1 MKAYEAIAQSL
12 VAEGVTDFFG
22 LMGDGNMWLWCAMC
36 RNPTVKPYN
45 ARHESM
51 AVSMADG
58 YTRTT
63 GKIGVAMVTCGP
75 GLTQCGTSLIA
86 AYRGKTPLVVIA
98 GEIQPGAKNKTQSM
112 DQKRFVE
119 ASSARFFTVTS
130 LDNMAEEIAEAFYA
144 ARTGRGPVVLNL
156 PMHLQE
162 ETLDWDYEYRPSTE
176 FLPPRM
182 ETPSPDLLAPVIE
195 KLIAAE
201 RPVIIAGRGARA
213 ANAKE
218 EIERLADR
226 VGALLATSLQG
237 KGYFAGHPWDIGIA
251 GAFASA
257 PSEQLLA
264 DADFVLG
271 VGAELGYY
279 TTEGGLLFPSAEVA
293 RIDIKPMPEEI
304 GVIPGLYVQGDGRKA
319 VAAIN
324 EALEARQ
331 VRKEGFRNAA
341 TKAVLDAPPHRFEA
355 PQDGLDPRALARNLG
370 AALPK
375 GALLTVGAGHFFS
388 WIGMY
393 TPLPDGV
400 EIQYSYGFGAV
411 GQGIGVAIGTGAGNP
426 GRQHIAV
433 EGDGSLMFNLQEL
446 ETIVRH
452 KMQMVLVVWND
463 AGYGAEVH
471 KLVAKGFDEKLAQWE
486 SPNFVALAKA
496 FGGDGVL
503 LKDPSELGGAITE
516 GLRKGGLYLIDAR
529 VSPTTATDPYAKV
542 HFWHRK
548 PRTFAAPCKLTAAR
562 CPLVIARSGANLAV
576 TEMTERRTVRF
587 KNIRS

>member
-12 VAEGVTDFFG
+12 KAEGMTDFFG
-22 LMGDGNMWLWCAMC
+22 LMGDGNMWLWGALC
-36 RNPTVKPYN
+36 RDPVIKGYS

-58 YTRTT
+58 YARTT
-63 GKIGVAMVTCGP
+63 GKVGVCMVTCGP

-86 AYRGKTPLVVIA
+86 AFRGRTPVVVIA
-98 GEIQPGAKNKTQSM
+98 GEIKPGAKNKTQSM
-112 DQKRFVE
+112 DQRRFTE
-119 ASSARFFTVTS
+119 ASYARFHTVTS
-130 LDNMAEEIAEAFYA
+130 LDNMAEEIAEAFYT
-144 ARTGRGPVVLNL
+144 ARVHRVPVVLNL
-156 PMHLQE
+156 PMDLQE
-162 ETLDWDYEYRPSTE
+162 DDLDWDYEYRPSTD

-182 ETPSPDLLAPVIE
+182 ETPSADALGAIIE
-195 KLIAAE
+195 KLIAAK

-213 ANAKE
+213 ANAKDAI
-218 EIERLADR
+218 IELAER
-226 VGALLATSLQG
+226 TGALLATSLQG
-237 KGYFAGHPWDIGIA
+237 KGYFAGHPWDVGIA

-257 PSEQLLA
+257 PSEHLLA

-293 RIDIKPMPEEI
+293 RIDIKAAPEEI
-304 GVIPGLYVQGDGRKA
+304 GVIPGLYVQGDARKS
-319 VAAIN
+319 VAAMN
-324 EALEARQ
+324 EALAARQ
-331 VRKEGFRNAA
+331 VRNEGFRNAA
-341 TKAVLDAPPHRFEA
+341 TRAILDAPAHRFDA
-355 PQDGLDPRALARNLG
+355 PADGIDPRALAGHLG

-375 GALLTVGAGHFFS
+375 GVLLTCGAGHFFS

-393 TPLPDGV
+393 MSLPEGG
-400 EIQYSYGFGAV
+400 EIQYSYNFGAV

-426 GRQHIAV
+426 GRQHVAV
-433 EGDGSLMFNLQEL
+433 EGDGSLMFNIQEL

-486 SPNFVALAKA
+486 SPDFVALAKA
-496 FGGDGVL
+496 FGGDGVKL
-503 LKDPSELGGAITE
+503 STASDIGGAVAD

-529 VSPTTATDPYAKV
+529 VSPTTPTDPYAKV
-542 HFWHRK
+542 YFGTESK
-548 PRTFAAPCKLTAAR
+548 APLLRPVA
-562 CPLVIARSGANLAV
+562 
-576 TEMTERRTVRF
+576 
-587 KNIRS
+587 

>member
-1 MKAYEAIAQSL
+1 MKAYEAIGQSL
-12 VAEGVTDFFG
+12 QAEGMTDFFG
-22 LMGDGNMWLWCAMC
+22 LMGDGNMWLWCSLC
-36 RNPTVKPYN
+36 RDPAIKAYN

-58 YTRTT
+58 YARTT
-63 GKIGVAMVTCGP
+63 GKVGVAMVTCGP

-86 AYRGKTPLVVIA
+86 AYRGRTPVVLIA
-98 GEIQPGAKNKTQSM
+98 GEIQQGAKNKTQSM
-112 DQKRFVE
+112 DQRRFAE
-119 ASSARFFTVTS
+119 ASYARFHTVTS
-130 LDNMAEEIAEAFYA
+130 TGNMAEEIAEAFYA
-144 ARTGRGPVVLNL
+144 ARIHRVPVVLNL
-156 PMHLQE
+156 PMDLQE
-162 ETLDWDYEYRPSTE
+162 ETIDWDYEYQPSTR
-176 FLPPRM
+176 FLPPRV

-201 RPVIIAGRGARA
+201 RPVIIAGRGAIA
-213 ANAKE
+213 SGAKDAI
-218 EIERLADR
+218 IELADR

-237 KGYFAGHPWDIGIA
+237 KGYFAGQPWDIGIA

-264 DADFVLG
+264 EADFVLG

-304 GVIPGLYVQGDGRKA
+304 GVIPGLYVQGDGRKS
-319 VAAIN
+319 VS
-324 EALEARQ
+324 ALNDALAARQ
-331 VRKEGFRNAA
+331 VRKQGLRTPA
-341 TKAVLDAPPHRFEA
+341 TQAILDAPPHRFEV
-355 PQDGLDPRALARNLG
+355 PSDGLDPRALAHHLG

-375 GALLTVGAGHFFS
+375 GVLLTCGAGHFFS
-388 WIGMY
+388 WIAMY
-393 TPLPDGV
+393 MSLPDRS
-400 EIQYSYGFGAV
+400 EIQYSYNFGAV
-411 GQGIGVAIGTGAGNP
+411 GQGIGVSIGTGAGNP
-426 GRQHIAV
+426 GRQHVVI

-486 SPNFVALAKA
+486 SPDFVALAKA
-496 FGGDGVL
+496 FGGDGVKL
-503 LKDPSELGGAITE
+503 AAPPDIGDAIAQ

-529 VSPTTATDPYAKV
+529 VSPSTPTDPYAKV
-542 HFWHRK
+542 HFGTESH
-548 PRTFAAPCKLTAAR
+548 APLLRPVA
-562 CPLVIARSGANLAV
+562 
-576 TEMTERRTVRF
+576 
-587 KNIRS
+587 

>member
-12 VAEGVTDFFG
+12 LAEGVTDFFG
-22 LMGDGNMWLWCAMC
+22 LMGDGNMWLWGALC
-36 RNPTVKPYN
+36 RNPSVKPYN

-112 DQKRFVE
+112 DQRRFVE

-162 ETLDWDYEYRPSTE
+162 ETLDWDYDYRPSTE
-176 FLPPRM
+176 FLPPRT

-213 ANAKE
+213 ANARE
-218 EIERLADR
+218 EILRLADR

-237 KGYFAGHPWDIGIA
+237 KGYFAGQPWDIGIA

-264 DADFVLG
+264 EADFVLG

-355 PQDGLDPRALARNLG
+355 PHDGLDPRALARNLG

-393 TPLPDGV
+393 TPLPEGV

-503 LKDPSELGGAITE
+503 LKDPAELGGAIAD

-529 VSPTTATDPYAKV
+529 VSPTTPTDPYAKV
-542 HFWHRK
+542 HFGIESH
-548 PRTFAAPCKLTAAR
+548 APLLR
-562 CPLVIARSGANLAV
+562 PIA
-576 TEMTERRTVRF
+576 
-587 KNIRS
+587 

>member
-12 VAEGVTDFFG
+12 KAEGMTDFFG
-22 LMGDGNMWLWCAMC
+22 LMGDGNMWLWGALC
-36 RNPTVKPYN
+36 RDPSIKAYN

-58 YTRTT
+58 YARTT
-63 GKIGVAMVTCGP
+63 GKVGVAMVTCGP

-86 AYRGKTPLVVIA
+86 AYRGRTPVVLIA

-112 DQKRFVE
+112 DQRRFAE
-119 ASSARFFTVTS
+119 ASYARFHTVTS

-144 ARTGRGPVVLNL
+144 ARVHRVPVVLNL
-156 PMHLQE
+156 PMDIQE
-162 ETLDWDYEYRPSTE
+162 ESFDWDYEYRPSTQ
-176 FLPPRM
+176 FLPPRV
-182 ETPSPDLLAPVIE
+182 ESASPDLLAPVIE

-201 RPVIIAGRGARA
+201 RPVIIAGRGAMA
-213 ANAKE
+213 SNAKDAI
-218 EIERLADR
+218 IELADR

-257 PSEQLLA
+257 PSERLLA
-264 DADFVLG
+264 EADFVLG

-304 GVIPGLYVQGDGRKA
+304 GVIPGLYVQGDGCKS

-324 EALEARQ
+324 EALQARQ
-331 VRKEGFRNAA
+331 VRKEGLRTAETRA
-341 TKAVLDAPPHRFEA
+341 ILDAPPHRFEA
-355 PQDGLDPRALARNLG
+355 PADGLDPRALARHLG
-370 AALPK
+370 AGLPK
-375 GALLTVGAGHFFS
+375 GVLLTLGAGHFMS
-388 WIGMY
+388 WMAMY
-393 TPLPDGV
+393 MPLPDGA
-400 EIQYSYGFGAV
+400 EIQYSYNFGAV

-426 GRQHIAV
+426 GRQHVAI

-452 KMQMVLVVWND
+452 KMQIVLIVWND

-486 SPNFVALAKA
+486 SPDFVALAKA
-496 FGGDGVL
+496 FGGDGVKL
-503 LKDPSELGGAITE
+503 SSPSEIGGAIAA

-529 VSPTTATDPYAKV
+529 VSASTPTDPYAKV
-542 HFWHRK
+542 HFGTESK
-548 PRTFAAPCKLTAAR
+548 APLLR
-562 CPLVIARSGANLAV
+562 PVV
-576 TEMTERRTVRF
+576 
-587 KNIRS
+587 

>member
-12 VAEGVTDFFG
+12 IAEGVTDFFG

-36 RNPTVKPYN
+36 RNSSVKPYN

-112 DQKRFVE
+112 DQRRFVE

-162 ETLDWDYEYRPSTE
+162 ESFDWDYEYRPSTE

-218 EIERLADR
+218 EIVRLADR
-226 VGALLATSLQG
+226 V
-237 KGYFAGHPWDIGIA
+237 
-251 GAFASA
+251 
-257 PSEQLLA
+257 E
-264 DADFVLG
+264 
-271 VGAELGYY
+271 
-279 TTEGGLLFPSAEVA
+279 
-293 RIDIKPMPEEI
+293 
-304 GVIPGLYVQGDGRKA
+304 
-319 VAAIN
+319 AI
-324 EALEARQ
+324 
-331 VRKEGFRNAA
+331 
-341 TKAVLDAPPHRFEA
+341 
-355 PQDGLDPRALARNLG
+355 
-370 AALPK
+370 
-375 GALLTVGAGHFFS
+375 
-388 WIGMY
+388 
-393 TPLPDGV
+393 
-400 EIQYSYGFGAV
+400 
-411 GQGIGVAIGTGAGNP
+411 
-426 GRQHIAV
+426 
-433 EGDGSLMFNLQEL
+433 
-446 ETIVRH
+446 
-452 KMQMVLVVWND
+452 
-463 AGYGAEVH
+463 
-471 KLVAKGFDEKLAQWE
+471 
-486 SPNFVALAKA
+486 
-496 FGGDGVL
+496 
-503 LKDPSELGGAITE
+503 
-516 GLRKGGLYLIDAR
+516 
-529 VSPTTATDPYAKV
+529 
-542 HFWHRK
+542 
-548 PRTFAAPCKLTAAR
+548 
-562 CPLVIARSGANLAV
+562 
-576 TEMTERRTVRF
+576 
-587 KNIRS
+587 

>member
-1 MKAYEAIAQSL
+1 MKVYEAIAESL
-12 VAEGVTDFFG
+12 IAEGMTDFFG
-22 LMGDGNMWLWCAMC
+22 LMGDGNMWLWGALC
-36 RNPTVKPYN
+36 RNASVKAYSV
-45 ARHESM
+45 RHESM
-51 AVSMADG
+51 AVSAADG
-58 YTRTT
+58 YARTT
-63 GKIGVAMVTCGP
+63 GKVGVAMVTCGP

-86 AYRGKTPLVVIA
+86 AYRGKTPIVVIA
-98 GEIQPGAKNKTQSM
+98 GEIAEGAKNKTQTM
-112 DQKRFVE
+112 DQRRFAE
-119 ASSARFFTVTS
+119 ASSARFFTIS
-130 LDNMAEEIAEAFYA
+130 SIDNMAEEIAEAFYA
-144 ARTGRGPVVLNL
+144 ARIHRVPIVLNL
-156 PMHLQE
+156 PMDLQE
-162 ETLDWDYEYRPSTE
+162 DDFDWDYAYRPSTD

-182 ETPSPDLLAPVIE
+182 ETPSPDALAPIVE

-213 ANAKE
+213 SGAKD
-218 EIERLADR
+218 EIIKLADR

-237 KGYFAGHPWDIGIA
+237 KGYFAGHPWDVGIA

-293 RIDIKPMPEEI
+293 RIDIKAMPEEI
-304 GVIPGLYVQGDGRKA
+304 GVIPGLYVQGDARKS
-319 VAAIN
+319 VAALN

-331 VRKEGFRNAA
+331 VRKDGFRTAN
-341 TKAVLDAPPHRFEA
+341 TKAVLQAPPPRVDAPT
-355 PQDGLDPRALARNLG
+355 DGMDPRPLAWNLG

-375 GALLTVGAGHFFS
+375 GALLTCGAGHFFT

-393 TPLPDGV
+393 APLPDGV
-400 EIQYSYGFGAV
+400 EIQYSYNFGAV

-426 GRQHIAV
+426 NRPHIAV
-433 EGDGSLMFNLQEL
+433 EGDGSLMFNIQEL
-446 ETIVRH
+446 ETIVRQ

-463 AGYGAEVH
+463 NGYGAEVH
-471 KLVAKGFDEKLAQWE
+471 KLIAKGFDETLAQWE

-503 LKDPSELGGAITE
+503 LGDPSEIGGAIQE

-542 HFWHRK
+542 YFGVENH
-548 PRTFAAPCKLTAAR
+548 APLLR
-562 CPLVIARSGANLAV
+562 PVS
-576 TEMTERRTVRF
+576 
-587 KNIRS
+587 

>member
-12 VAEGVTDFFG
+12 LAEGVTDFFG
-22 LMGDGNMWLWCAMC
+22 LMGDGNMWLWGALC
-36 RNPTVKPYN
+36 RDPSVKAYS

-58 YTRTT
+58 YSRTT
-63 GKIGVAMVTCGP
+63 GRLGVAMVTCGP

-86 AYRGKTPLVVIA
+86 AWRGKTPLVLIA

-112 DQKRFVE
+112 DQRRFAE
-119 ASSARFFTVTS
+119 ASSARFFTITS
-130 LDNMAEEIAEAFYA
+130 HDNMAEEIAEAFYA

-162 ETLDWDYEYRPSTE
+162 SDFDWDYEYRPSTD

-182 ETPSPDLLAPVIE
+182 ETPSPDQLAPVIA
-195 KLIAAE
+195 KLAAAE

-213 ANAKE
+213 ANARE
-218 EIERLADR
+218 ELIRLADR

-293 RIDIKPMPEEI
+293 RIDIRSMPDEI

-324 EALEARQ
+324 EALESRQ
-331 VRKEGFRNAA
+331 VRKQGFR
-341 TKAVLDAPPHRFEA
+341 TPDTRSVLDAAPHRFDA
-355 PQDGLDPRALARNLG
+355 PSDGLDPRALAHNLG

-375 GALLTVGAGHFFS
+375 GALFTVGAGHFFS

-393 TPLPDGV
+393 TALPEGV

-426 GRQHIAV
+426 GRPHIAV

-446 ETIVRH
+446 ETVVRH
-452 KMQMVLVVWND
+452 KMQMVLIVWND
-463 AGYGAEVH
+463 CGYGAEVH
-471 KLVAKGFDEKLAQWE
+471 KLVAHGFDEKLAQWE
-486 SPNFVALAKA
+486 SPDFVALAKA

-503 LKDPSELGGAITE
+503 LRDTSELGGAVAD
-516 GLRKGGLYLIDAR
+516 GLRKGGLFLIDAR
-529 VSPTTATDPYAKV
+529 VSPSTPTDPYAKV
-542 HFWHRK
+542 HFGRESH
-548 PRTFAAPCKLTAAR
+548 APLLR
-562 CPLVIARSGANLAV
+562 PIA
-576 TEMTERRTVRF
+576 
-587 KNIRS
+587 

>member
-12 VAEGVTDFFG
+12 KAEGITDFFG
-22 LMGDGNMWLWCAMC
+22 LMGDGNMWLWGALC
-36 RNPTVKPYN
+36 RDPSIKGYS

-58 YTRTT
+58 YARTT
-63 GKIGVAMVTCGP
+63 GRVGVAMVTCGP

-86 AYRGKTPLVVIA
+86 AYRGRTPVVVIA
-98 GEIQPGAKNKTQSM
+98 GEIKPGAKNKTQSM
-112 DQKRFVE
+112 DQRRFTE
-119 ASSARFFTVTS
+119 ASYARFHTVTS

-144 ARTGRGPVVLNL
+144 ARLHRVPVVLNL
-156 PMHLQE
+156 PMDLQE
-162 ETLDWDYEYRPSTE
+162 DDIDWDYAYRPSTD

-182 ETPSPDLLAPVIE
+182 ETPSADALAPVIE

-213 ANAKE
+213 ANAKDAI
-218 EIERLADR
+218 IELADR

-237 KGYFAGHPWDIGIA
+237 KGYFAGEAWDVGIA

-257 PSEQLLA
+257 PSEHLLA

-293 RIDIKPMPEEI
+293 RIDIKAVPEEI
-304 GVIPGLYVQGDGRKA
+304 GVIPGMYIQGDGRKT

-324 EALEARQ
+324 EALAARQ
-331 VRKEGFRNAA
+331 VRKTGLRTAA
-341 TKAVLDAPPHRFEA
+341 TRAVLDAPAHQFEA
-355 PQDGLDPRALARNLG
+355 PADGLDPRALAGQLG

-375 GALLTVGAGHFFS
+375 GVLLTCGAGHFFS

-393 TPLPDGV
+393 MPLPEGA
-400 EIQYSYGFGAV
+400 EIQYSYNFGAV

-426 GRQHIAV
+426 GRQYVAV

-452 KMQMVLVVWND
+452 KMQMVLIVWND

-486 SPNFVALAKA
+486 SPDFVALAKA
-496 FGGDGVL
+496 FGGDGVKL
-503 LKDPSELGGAITE
+503 AKASDIGAAVAQ
-516 GLRKGGLYLIDAR
+516 GLRQGGLYLIDAR
-529 VSPTTATDPYAKV
+529 VSATTPTDPYAKV
-542 HFWHRK
+542 YFGTESK
-548 PRTFAAPCKLTAAR
+548 APLLR
-562 CPLVIARSGANLAV
+562 PVG
-576 TEMTERRTVRF
+576 
-587 KNIRS
+587 

>member
-12 VAEGVTDFFG
+12 LAEGVTDFFG
-22 LMGDGNMWLWCAMC
+22 LMGDGNMWLWGALC
-36 RNPTVKPYN
+36 RDPKVKPYN

-51 AVSMADG
+51 SVSMADG
-58 YTRTT
+58 YARTT
-63 GKIGVAMVTCGP
+63 GKVGVCMVTCGP
-75 GLTQCGTSLIA
+75 GLTQCATSLIA
-86 AYRGKTPLVVIA
+86 AHRGKTPVVLIA
-98 GEIQPGAKNKTQSM
+98 GEIQKGAKNHTQSM
-112 DQKRFVE
+112 DQRRWVE
-119 ASSARFFTVTS
+119 ASSTRFHTVTS

-144 ARTGRGPVVLNL
+144 ARLHRGPVVLNL
-156 PMHLQE
+156 PMDLQE
-162 ETLDWDYEYRPSTE
+162 MEIDWDYEYRPSTD

-195 KLIAAE
+195 KLIAAK

-213 ANAKE
+213 SGAKD
-218 EIERLADR
+218 EIIKLADR

-237 KGYFAGHPWDIGIA
+237 KGLFAGHPWDVGIA

-257 PSEQLLA
+257 PSEHLLA
-264 DADFVLG
+264 EADFVLG

-304 GVIPGLYVQGDGRKA
+304 GVIPGLYVQGDARRA

-324 EALEARQ
+324 EAMEARQ
-331 VRKEGFRNAA
+331 VRKEGLRTAE
-341 TKAVLDAPPHRFEA
+341 TQAVLDEPPHQFT
-355 PQDGLDPRALARNLG
+355 PPTDGLDPRALAGHLG

-375 GALLTVGAGHFFS
+375 NVLVTLGAGHFFT
-388 WIGMY
+388 WPAMY
-393 TPLPDGV
+393 MPMPDGA

-426 GRQHIAV
+426 GRQHVAI
-433 EGDGSLMFNLQEL
+433 EGDGSLMFNIQEL
-446 ETIVRH
+446 ETVVRH
-452 KMQMVLVVWND
+452 GLNMVLIVWND

-471 KLVAKGFDEKLAQWE
+471 KLVAKGFDEKLAQWD

-503 LKDPSELGGAITE
+503 LNDASEVGAAVAE

-529 VSPTTATDPYAKV
+529 VSPSTPTEPYAKV
-542 HFWHRK
+542 YFGTESK
-548 PRTFAAPCKLTAAR
+548 APLLRPVA
-562 CPLVIARSGANLAV
+562 
-576 TEMTERRTVRF
+576 
-587 KNIRS
+587 

>member
-1 MKAYEAIAQSL
+1 MKVYEAIAQSL
-12 VAEGVTDFFG
+12 IDEGVTDFFG
-22 LMGDGNMWLWCAMC
+22 LMGDGNMWLWGALC
-36 RNPTVKPYN
+36 RNPSVRPYN

-63 GKIGVAMVTCGP
+63 GRIGVAMVTCGP

-86 AYRGKTPLVVIA
+86 AYRGKTPIVVIA
-98 GEIQPGAKNKTQSM
+98 GEIPAGAKNRTQSM
-112 DQKRFVE
+112 DQRRFAE
-119 ASSARFFTVTS
+119 ASSARFHTVTS
-130 LDNMAEEIAEAFYA
+130 IDNMAEEIAEAFYA
-144 ARTGRGPVVLNL
+144 ARIHNGPVVLNL
-156 PMHLQE
+156 PMDLQE
-162 ETLDWDYEYRPSTE
+162 KDFDWDYEYRPSTR
-176 FLPPRM
+176 FLAPRT
-182 ETPSPDLLAPVIE
+182 EVPSPDILAPVIE

-218 EIERLADR
+218 EIVRLADR

-237 KGYFAGHPWDIGIA
+237 KGYFAGHEWDIGIA

-257 PSEQLLA
+257 PSEQLRA

-279 TTEGGLLFPSAEVA
+279 TTEGGLLFPAAEVA

-324 EALEARQ
+324 ATLEARQ
-331 VRKEGFRNAA
+331 VRKTGLRTAA
-341 TKAVLDAPPHRFEA
+341 TRAVLDAAPHRIE
-355 PQDGLDPRALARNLG
+355 PPRDGLDPRVLARHLG
-370 AALPK
+370 AALPA
-375 GALLTVGAGHFFS
+375 GALLTCGAGHFFS

-393 TPLPDGV
+393 TPLPEGV

-426 GRQHIAV
+426 GRPHVAV
-433 EGDGSLMFNLQEL
+433 EGDGSLMFNIQEL

-452 KMQMVLVVWND
+452 KLQMVLVVWND

-471 KLVAKGFDEKLAQWE
+471 KLIAKGFDEKLGQWE
-486 SPNFVALAKA
+486 SPDFVALAKA

-503 LKDPSELGGAITE
+503 LREPSDIGGAIAD

-529 VSPTTATDPYAKV
+529 VSPTAPTDPYAKV
-542 HFWHRK
+542 HYGRESQ
-548 PRTFAAPCKLTAAR
+548 APLLR
-562 CPLVIARSGANLAV
+562 PIA
-576 TEMTERRTVRF
+576 
-587 KNIRS
+587 

>member
-1 MKAYEAIAQSL
+1 MKAYEAIARSL
-12 VAEGVTDFFG
+12 AAEGMTDFFG
-22 LMGDGNMWLWCAMC
+22 LMGDGNMWLWGSLC
-36 RNPTVKPYN
+36 RDRSIKAYG

-58 YTRTT
+58 YARTT
-63 GKIGVAMVTCGP
+63 GKVGVAMVTCGP

-86 AYRGKTPLVVIA
+86 AYRGRTPLVLIA
-98 GEIQPGAKNKTQSM
+98 GEIQQGAKNKTQSM
-112 DQKRFVE
+112 DQRRFAE
-119 ASSARFFTVTS
+119 ASYARFHTVTS

-144 ARTGRGPVVLNL
+144 ARVHRVPVVLNL
-156 PMHLQE
+156 PMDLQE
-162 ETLDWDYEYRPSTE
+162 EELDWDYEYRPSTQ
-176 FLPPRM
+176 FLPPRV
-182 ETPSPDLLAPVIE
+182 ETPGPDLLAPVIE

-201 RPVIIAGRGARA
+201 RPVIIAGRGAMA
-213 ANAKE
+213 AKARDAIVE
-218 EIERLADR
+218 LAER

-257 PSEQLLA
+257 PSEHLLA

-304 GVIPGLYVQGDGRKA
+304 GVIPGLYVQGDGRKS

-324 EALEARQ
+324 EALAARQ
-331 VRKEGFRNAA
+331 VRKEGLRTAA
-341 TKAVLDAPPHRFEA
+341 TRAVLDAPPHRFEA
-355 PQDGLDPRALARNLG
+355 PADGLDPRALAGNLG

-375 GALLTVGAGHFFS
+375 GVLLTCGAGHFFS
-388 WIGMY
+388 WVGMY
-393 TPLPDGV
+393 TPLPEGA
-400 EIQYSYGFGAV
+400 EIQYSYQFGAV

-426 GRQHIAV
+426 GRQHVAV

-452 KMQMVLVVWND
+452 RMQVVLVVWND

-486 SPNFVALAKA
+486 SPDFVALAKA
-496 FGGDGVL
+496 FGGDGVKL
-503 LKDPSELGGAITE
+503 SSPSGIGGAVAE

-529 VSPTTATDPYAKV
+529 VSATTPTDPYAKV
-542 HFWHRK
+542 YLGTESR
-548 PRTFAAPCKLTAAR
+548 APLLR
-562 CPLVIARSGANLAV
+562 PVS
-576 TEMTERRTVRF
+576 
-587 KNIRS
+587 

>member
-12 VAEGVTDFFG
+12 KAEGITDFFG
-22 LMGDGNMWLWCAMC
+22 LMGDGNMWLWGALC
-36 RNPTVKPYN
+36 RDPSIKGYS

-58 YTRTT
+58 YARTT
-63 GKIGVAMVTCGP
+63 GRVGVAMVTCGP

-86 AYRGKTPLVVIA
+86 AYRGRTPVVVIA
-98 GEIQPGAKNKTQSM
+98 GEIKPGAKNKTQSM
-112 DQKRFVE
+112 DQRRFTE
-119 ASSARFFTVTS
+119 ASYARFHTVTS

-144 ARTGRGPVVLNL
+144 ARLHRVPVVLNL
-156 PMHLQE
+156 PMDLQE
-162 ETLDWDYEYRPSTE
+162 DDIDWDYAYRPSTD

-182 ETPSPDLLAPVIE
+182 ETPSADALAPVIE

-213 ANAKE
+213 ANAKDAI
-218 EIERLADR
+218 IELADR

-237 KGYFAGHPWDIGIA
+237 KGYFAGEAWDVGIA

-257 PSEQLLA
+257 PSEHLLA

-293 RIDIKPMPEEI
+293 RIDIKAVPEEI
-304 GVIPGLYVQGDGRKA
+304 GVIPGMYIQGDGRKT

-324 EALEARQ
+324 EALAARQ
-331 VRKEGFRNAA
+331 VRKTGLRTAA
-341 TKAVLDAPPHRFEA
+341 TRAVLDAPAHQFEA
-355 PQDGLDPRALARNLG
+355 PADGLDPRALAGQLG

-375 GALLTVGAGHFFS
+375 GVLLTCGAGHFFS

-393 TPLPDGV
+393 MPLPEGA
-400 EIQYSYGFGAV
+400 EIQYSYNFGAV

-426 GRQHIAV
+426 GRQHVAV

-452 KMQMVLVVWND
+452 KMQMVLIVWND

-486 SPNFVALAKA
+486 SPDFVALAKA
-496 FGGDGVL
+496 FGGDGVKL
-503 LKDPSELGGAITE
+503 AKASDIGAAVAQ
-516 GLRKGGLYLIDAR
+516 GLHQGGLYLIDAR
-529 VSPTTATDPYAKV
+529 VSATTPTDPYAKV
-542 HFWHRK
+542 YFGTESK
-548 PRTFAAPCKLTAAR
+548 APLLR
-562 CPLVIARSGANLAV
+562 PVG
-576 TEMTERRTVRF
+576 
-587 KNIRS
+587 

>member
-12 VAEGVTDFFG
+12 LAEGVTDFFG
-22 LMGDGNMWLWCAMC
+22 LMGDGNMWLWGALC
-36 RNPTVKPYN
+36 RDPKVKPYN

-51 AVSMADG
+51 SVSMADG
-58 YTRTT
+58 YARTT
-63 GKIGVAMVTCGP
+63 GKVGVCMVTCGP
-75 GLTQCGTSLIA
+75 GLTQCATSLIA
-86 AYRGKTPLVVIA
+86 AHRGKTPVVLIA
-98 GEIQPGAKNKTQSM
+98 GEIQKGAKNHTQSM
-112 DQKRFVE
+112 DQRRWVE
-119 ASSARFFTVTS
+119 ASSARFHTVTS

-144 ARTGRGPVVLNL
+144 ARLHRGPVVLNL
-156 PMHLQE
+156 PMDLQE
-162 ETLDWDYEYRPSTE
+162 MEIDWDYAYRPSTD

-195 KLIAAE
+195 KLIAAK

-213 ANAKE
+213 SGAKD
-218 EIERLADR
+218 EIIKLADR
-226 VGALLATSLQG
+226 IGALLATSLQG
-237 KGYFAGHPWDIGIA
+237 KGLFAGHPWDVGIA

-257 PSEQLLA
+257 PSERLLA

-304 GVIPGLYVQGDGRKA
+304 GVIPGLYVQGDARRA

-324 EALEARQ
+324 EAMEARQ
-331 VRKEGFRNAA
+331 VRKEGLRTAE
-341 TKAVLDAPPHRFEA
+341 TQAVLDEPPHQFT
-355 PQDGLDPRALARNLG
+355 PPTDGLDPRALAGHLG

-375 GALLTVGAGHFFS
+375 NVLVTLGAGHFFT
-388 WIGMY
+388 WPAMY
-393 TPLPDGV
+393 MPMPEGA

-426 GRQHIAV
+426 GRQHVAI
-433 EGDGSLMFNLQEL
+433 EGDGSLMFNIQEL
-446 ETIVRH
+446 ETVVRH
-452 KMQMVLVVWND
+452 GLSMVLIVWND

-471 KLVAKGFDEKLAQWE
+471 KLVAKGFDEKLAQWD

-503 LKDPSELGGAITE
+503 LKVSSEVGAAVAE

-529 VSPTTATDPYAKV
+529 VSPSTPTEPYAKV
-542 HFWHRK
+542 YFGTESKAPLLR
-548 PRTFAAPCKLTAAR
+548 PAA
-562 CPLVIARSGANLAV
+562 
-576 TEMTERRTVRF
+576 
-587 KNIRS
+587 

>member
-12 VAEGVTDFFG
+12 KAEGMTDFFG
-22 LMGDGNMWLWCAMC
+22 LMGDGNMWLWGAAC
-36 RNPTVKPYN
+36 RDPSIKGYS

-58 YTRTT
+58 YARTT
-63 GKIGVAMVTCGP
+63 GKVGVCMVTCGP

-86 AYRGKTPLVVIA
+86 AYRGRTPVVVIA
-98 GEIQPGAKNKTQSM
+98 GEIKPGAKNKTQSM
-112 DQKRFVE
+112 DQRRFAE
-119 ASSARFFTVTS
+119 ASYARFHTVTS

-144 ARTGRGPVVLNL
+144 ARVHRVPVVLNL
-156 PMHLQE
+156 PMDLQE
-162 ETLDWDYEYRPSTE
+162 DELDWDYEYRPSTG

-182 ETPSPDLLAPVIE
+182 ETPSADALAPVIE

-213 ANAKE
+213 ANAKDAIVE
-218 EIERLADR
+218 LADR
-226 VGALLATSLQG
+226 CGALLATSLQG
-237 KGYFAGHPWDIGIA
+237 KGYFAGHEWDIGIA

-293 RIDIKPMPEEI
+293 RIDIKAMPDEI

-324 EALEARQ
+324 DALAARQ
-331 VRKEGFRNAA
+331 VRKQGFRNSA
-341 TKAVLDAPPHRFEA
+341 TRAVLDAPAHRFEA
-355 PQDGLDPRALARNLG
+355 PADGIDPRALAGHLG
-370 AALPK
+370 GALPK
-375 GALLTVGAGHFFS
+375 GVLLTCGAGHFFS

-393 TPLPDGV
+393 MPFPEGA
-400 EIQYSYGFGAV
+400 EIQYSYNFGAV

-426 GRQHIAV
+426 GRQHVAV

-452 KMQMVLVVWND
+452 KMQMVLIVWND

-486 SPNFVALAKA
+486 SPDFVALAKA
-496 FGGDGVL
+496 FGGDGVKL
-503 LKDPSELGGAITE
+503 ATAADIGGAVAD

-529 VSPTTATDPYAKV
+529 VSATTPTDPYAKV
-542 HFWHRK
+542 YFGTESK
-548 PRTFAAPCKLTAAR
+548 APLLRPVA
-562 CPLVIARSGANLAV
+562 
-576 TEMTERRTVRF
+576 
-587 KNIRS
+587 

>member
-12 VAEGVTDFFG
+12 KAEGVTDFFG
-22 LMGDGNMWLWCAMC
+22 LMGDGNMWLWGALC
-36 RNPTVKPYN
+36 RDPAIKPYN

-58 YTRTT
+58 YARTT
-63 GKIGVAMVTCGP
+63 GKVGVCMVTCGP
-75 GLTQCGTSLIA
+75 GITQCGTSLIA
-86 AYRGKTPLVVIA
+86 AYRGRTPLVMVA
-98 GEIQPGAKNKTQSM
+98 GEIAAGAKNKTQTM
-112 DQKRFVE
+112 DQRRFVE
-119 ASSARFFTVTS
+119 ASSARFHTVTS

-144 ARTGRGPVVLNL
+144 ARLHRVPVVLNL
-156 PMHLQE
+156 PMDLQE
-162 ETLDWDYEYRPSTE
+162 DEIDWDYDYRPSTD

-182 ETPSPDLLAPVIE
+182 ATPSPDALAPVIE

-213 ANAKE
+213 SGAREAI
-218 EIERLADR
+218 IELADR
-226 VGALLATSLQG
+226 VGAVLATSLQG

-257 PSEQLLA
+257 PSEQILA

-293 RIDIKPMPEEI
+293 RIDIKAAPEEI
-304 GVIPGLYVQGDGRKA
+304 GVIPGLFVQGDGRMS
-319 VAAIN
+319 VVAIN
-324 EALEARQ
+324 EALAARQ
-331 VRKEGFRNAA
+331 VRKQGLRTAA
-341 TKAVLDAPPHRFEA
+341 TRAILEAPPHQFDT
-355 PQDGLDPRALARNLG
+355 PGDGLDPRKLAWHLG
-370 AALPK
+370 EKLPK
-375 GALLTVGAGHFFS
+375 GLLLTCGAGHFFS

-393 TPLPDGV
+393 TPLPEGA
-400 EIQYSYGFGAV
+400 EIQYSYQFGAV

-426 GRQHIAV
+426 GRQHVAV

-446 ETIVRH
+446 DTIVRH

-463 AGYGAEVH
+463 SGYGAEVH

-486 SPNFVALAKA
+486 SPDFVALAKA
-496 FGGDGVL
+496 FGGDGVKL
-503 LKDPSELGGAITE
+503 EKAADIGDAIAE

-529 VSPTTATDPYAKV
+529 VSPSTPTDNYAKV
-542 HFWHRK
+542 YFGVESK
-548 PRTFAAPCKLTAAR
+548 APLLR
-562 CPLVIARSGANLAV
+562 PVG
-576 TEMTERRTVRF
+576 
-587 KNIRS
+587 

>member
-1 MKAYEAIAQSL
+1 MKAYEAIGQSL
-12 VAEGVTDFFG
+12 IAEGMTDFFG
-22 LMGDGNMWLWCAMC
+22 LMGDGNMWLWASLS
-36 RNPTVKPYN
+36 RDPSIKAYN

-58 YTRTT
+58 YARTT
-63 GKIGVAMVTCGP
+63 GKVGIAMVTCGP

-86 AYRGKTPLVVIA
+86 AYRGRTPVVLIA
-98 GEIQPGAKNKTQSM
+98 GEIQQGAKNKTQSM
-112 DQKRFVE
+112 DQRRFAE
-119 ASSARFFTVTS
+119 ASYARFHTITS
-130 LDNMAEEIAEAFYA
+130 TDNMAEEIAEAFYA
-144 ARTGRGPVVLNL
+144 ARVHRVPVVLNL
-156 PMHLQE
+156 PMDLQE
-162 ETLDWDYEYRPSTE
+162 ESIDWDYEYQPSTR
-176 FLPPRM
+176 FLPPRA
-182 ETPSPDLLAPVIE
+182 ETPNSDLLAPVIE

-201 RPVIIAGRGARA
+201 RPVIIAGRGAIA
-213 ANAKE
+213 SNAKDAI
-218 EIERLADR
+218 IELADR

-264 DADFVLG
+264 EADFVLG

-304 GVIPGLYVQGDGRKA
+304 GVIPGLYIQGDGRKSVTA
-319 VAAIN
+319 LN
-324 EALEARQ
+324 EALAARQ
-331 VRKEGFRNAA
+331 VRKPGLRTDA
-341 TKAVLDAPPHRFEA
+341 TKAILNAPPHRFE
-355 PQDGLDPRALARNLG
+355 PPSDGLDPRALAHHLG

-375 GALLTVGAGHFFS
+375 GVLLTCGAGHFFS
-388 WIGMY
+388 WVAMY
-393 TPLPDGV
+393 MSLPERA
-400 EIQYSYGFGAV
+400 EIQYSYNFGAV

-426 GRQHIAV
+426 GRQHVAI

-486 SPNFVALAKA
+486 SPDFVALAKA
-496 FGGDGVL
+496 FGGDGVKL
-503 LKDPSELGGAITE
+503 TAPSDIGEAIAQ

-529 VSPTTATDPYAKV
+529 VSASTPTDPYAKV
-542 HFWHRK
+542 HFGTESH
-548 PRTFAAPCKLTAAR
+548 APLLRPVA
-562 CPLVIARSGANLAV
+562 
-576 TEMTERRTVRF
+576 
-587 KNIRS
+587 